1 LWFTLGRALGMA
13 DRYAEAEDAFRRAV
27 QLQPDLPDARVNLA
41 LSLEY
46 QRRLAEALEVL
57 QQARARQPGD
67 AVIAELLLRV
77 LLGVLEEEAGGPP
90 EPAPPLPPLAAEP
103 LVSVIIPTRGRAQ
116 LLRDAVASA
125 LGQDYDRVEI
135 LVVNDGGEDVAP
147 VLATTLAGR
156 AHRAGLYALPAPR
169 GAAAARNRALREAQ
183 GEVIAFLDDDD
194 LYLPRH
200 VETLVAALGGT
211 GHAFAYTRADAVVE
225 RLEGE
230 DRVELRRGVPRRHR
244 VNHAMLQV
252 RNLVP
257 TATWGVRRECFERL
271 GAFDETLACAEDW
284 DMLLRISRRFPLR
297 PVEAQTAE
305 IRVRPGSRDSVTER
319 VPLGPTSE
327 LLYRRYPSGGHP
339 LIDLGREV
347 YLGSLA

>member
-1 LWFTLGRALGMA
+1 MA
-13 DRYAEAEDAFRRAV
+13 DRYPEAEDAFRRAV

-46 QRRLAEALEVL
+46 QGRLAEALEVL
-57 QQARARQPGD
+57 RQARARQPGD
-67 AVIAELLLRV
+67 GVIAEFLLRV
-77 LLGVLEEEAGGPP
+77 LLGVLQEEPGGPP
-90 EPAPPLPPLAAEP
+90 EPATALPPLVAEP
-103 LVSVIIPTRGRAQ
+103 LVSVVIPTRGRAR
-116 LLRDAVASA
+116 LLRDAVASV
-125 LGQDYDRVEI
+125 LGQGYEHVEI

-147 VLATTLAGR
+147 VLASMLSGR
-156 AHRAGLYALPAPR
+156 TQRAALYALPAPR

-200 VETLVAALGGT
+200 VETLVAALAGT
-211 GHAFAYTRADAVVE
+211 THAFAYTRADAVAE

-230 DRVELRRGVPRRHR
+230 GRVELRRGVPRRHR
-244 VNHAMLQV
+244 VNHTMLQV

-284 DMLLRISRRFPLR
+284 DMLLRISQRFLLQ
-297 PVEAQTAE
+297 PVEAGTAE

-319 VPLGPTSE
+319 VPLRPTSE

-339 LIDLGREV
+339 LVDLGREA
-347 YLGSLA
+347 YLGSLS